1 MRFGSTRKVRPFT
14 PTADRVREFRARK
27 KRHAMLLQIE
37 IPEGLPDALV
47 ESGFLREW
55 NCENSLEIRKAVEK
69 VLAQLIADV
78 TALPS

>member
-1 MRFGSTRKVRPFT
+1 MRHGSTRKARPFV
-14 PTADRVREFRARK
+14 PAADRVREFRARK
-27 KRHAMLLQIE
+27 KRHAMLVTIE

-47 ESGFLREW
+47 DAGFLEEW
-55 NCENSLEIRKAVEK
+55 NCENSLEIRKAIEK